1 MLHPLRLSD
10 DSCVIVIFVFTLI
23 KRQGAVSFDIVKRDV
38 AVTVTNSD
46 LSEQERIKHIGNVRS
61 TIILNKDASAT
72 LVTSR
77 L

>member
-1 MLHPLRLSD
+1 MLHPLRLPF

-23 KRQGAVSFDIVKRDV
+23 KRQGTVSFDIVKRDV

-46 LSEQERIKHIGNVRS
+46 LSEQKRINLTGNVRS